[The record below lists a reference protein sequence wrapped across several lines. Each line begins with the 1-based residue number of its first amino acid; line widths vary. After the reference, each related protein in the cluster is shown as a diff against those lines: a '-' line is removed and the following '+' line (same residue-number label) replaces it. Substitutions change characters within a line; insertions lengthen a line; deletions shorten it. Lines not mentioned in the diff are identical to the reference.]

1 MALWLVTITILDN
14 YDTSTPKKRA
24 DLRCPHISLFLS
36 KALLNYIGGAFIYVK
51 REYAGRIRTL
61 GAFTNFY
68 PTTMVLLMDKILH
81 HLGLLKPYK

>member
-1 MALWLVTITILDN
+1 MTRQLLKNELISGAPT
-14 YDTSTPKKRA
+14 Y
-24 DLRCPHISLFLS
+24 SLFLS